1 MYINDR
7 LYGRIELPP
16 DIVRLIQTKEFA
28 RLRGLSLSAIPC
40 ETIPVGTC
48 ASRAE
53 HSIAVWSLAD
63 VTARRP
69 EFSHAYHELCVAAL
83 AHDLGNTPFCHL
95 TEWFM
100 EELTG
105 VRHEANLA
113 NVLDGSEFAEIVRSM
128 GVNLDIVLQ
137 FVTGSNPPLS
147 KLINGTID
155 LDNLDNTLRYGVSAG
170 VISSKNGLQYSPRLL
185 ANAYRMRDGKLAL
198 HDSPVLRQHLA
209 EWANCRKETYAYV
222 YSERNLIPGA
232 MVARAIEFA
241 KQSGELHQAFWTM
254 TDAQAY
260 DYLETRCNSVSQIL
274 MASARRW
281 EWFRTVSS
289 YTFGDQLAEG
299 VKTRLS
305 ASSERQKI
313 ADTIA
318 ATAHI
323 PTWEIAVQFGKNKG
337 AKSVDLDLASD
348 GGRAE
353 SPPML
358 GLKPSYY
365 WQVYVHPRHTDNE
378 GVCRAIND
386 FATDYI
392 GLN

>member
-1 MYINDR
+1 MYVNDR
-7 LYGRIELPP
+7 LYGKIELPP

-63 VTARRP
+63 ATARRP
-69 EFSHAYHELCVAAL
+69 EFNGAYHELCVAAL

-113 NVLDGSEFAEIVRSM
+113 NVLDGSEFAKVAQSM
-128 GVNLDIVLQ
+128 GVDLDRVLQ
-137 FVTGSNPPLS
+137 FVTGEKPPLS

-155 LDNLDNTLRYGVSAG
+155 LDNLDNTLRYGISAG
-170 VISSKNGLQYSPRLL
+170 VLSSKNGLPYSPRLL
-185 ANAYRMRDGKLAL
+185 AKAYRMHDGKLAL
-198 HDSPVLRQHLA
+198 HDSAVVRQHLA
-209 EWANCRKETYAYV
+209 EWANCRKETYTYV

-241 KQSGELHQAFWTM
+241 KRSGELHQAFWTM

-260 DYLETRCNSVSQIL
+260 DYLETRCNSVTQIL

-281 EWFRTVSS
+281 EWFKTVNM
-289 YTFGDQLAEG
+289 YAFGDQLAES
-299 VKTRLS
+299 VKSRLS
-305 ASSERQKI
+305 ASQERQKI
-313 ADTIA
+313 ADEIA
-318 ATAHI
+318 SAAMI
-323 PTWEIAVQFGKNKG
+323 PAWEIAVQFGKNKG
-337 AKSVDLDLASD
+337 AKSLDLNLVAD
-348 GGRAE
+348 GGRVE
-353 SPPML
+353 SPPLL

-365 WQVYVHPRHTDNE
+365 WQVYVHPRHVDNQR
-378 GVCRAIND
+378 VCGAIND
-386 FATDYI
+386 LATDYI
-392 GLN
+392 GVY